1 VIVRFQVKPDRSK
14 RPLPWFLSLMAHGVL
29 LTYMAWPS
37 GQMKPTPTAYEQLFK
52 GKEEKIILYQ
62 FRDKLPDVKPV
73 QTADRRPARAE
84 VKIARQQIVA
94 SPKNAPKERQIVVM
108 AAPEVKEAPKFD
120 SPNLLSLQVT
130 PPAPPERKKFSPQAA
145 QPKIEQE
152 LAKPKMVDAPE
163 LAVKAPTPDRVL
175 DDLGAIPKLTQDN
188 RPKFV
193 APAARVKE
201 VEVAKVKEMDAAPA
215 PPPGA
220 LPMSGTT
227 LSALNI
233 AVVGLNP
240 GPKDAPLP
248 TASHAAQF
256 SAGPKLN
263 PNGGAGEGNPKANLA
278 VPDLMVK
285 GNGAADPR
293 ATGALA
299 QMLASSRAAP
309 TSEENL
315 RGLSKYAA
323 PEAASIP
330 ERSSAARVSSAP
342 NPRFDGKEVYSMA
355 IQMPNITSF
364 SGSWLMWYAA
374 RGMSQIITPLAPPVP
389 FRKVDPKYIATAV
402 ADRVEGRV
410 QLLCVINKEGH
421 VEQVELVR
429 SLDPRLD
436 QSAMEALSKWLFR
449 PAHRSGLPVEVDV
462 MVEIP
467 FHLAPKEPK

>member
-1 VIVRFQVKPDRSK
+1 
-14 RPLPWFLSLMAHGVL
+14 LLLHGALFTYL
-29 LTYMAWPS
+29 LWPEGPIKQS
-37 GQMKPTPTAYEQLFK
+37 PSAYEQLVK

-62 FRDKLPDVKPV
+62 FREKLPDVKPV
-73 QTADRRPARAE
+73 QTADRRPPRAE
-84 VKIARQQIVA
+84 VKIAKQSIVA
-94 SPKNAPKERQIVVM
+94 SPKDAPKEKQIVVM
-108 AAPEVKEAPKFD
+108 AAPQVKEAPKFD
-120 SPNLLSLQVT
+120 SPNLLSLQMT
-130 PPAPPERKKFSPQAA
+130 PPAPPERKKFTPQAA

-152 LAKPKMVDAPE
+152 LARPKVVDAPE
-163 LAVKAPTPDRVL
+163 LTAKAPTPEKVL

-193 APAARVKE
+193 APAARVKP

-220 LPMSGTT
+220 LPMSGPT
-227 LSALNI
+227 LNALNL

-263 PNGGAGEGNPKANLA
+263 PKGGAGEGNPHATLA
-278 VPDLMVK
+278 VPDLMVS
-285 GNGAADPR
+285 GNGVADPR
-293 ATGALA
+293 QARAVAQILA
-299 QMLASSRAAP
+299 ASRTAP

-323 PEAASIP
+323 PESTG
-330 ERSSAARVSSAP
+330 SATPGATRVSSAP
-342 NPRFDGKEVYSMA
+342 NPKFDGKEVYSMA
-355 IQMPNITSF
+355 IQMPNITSY

-374 RGMSQIITPLAPPVP
+374 HGAGPMMPLAPPLP
-389 FRKVDPKYIATAV
+389 LRKVDPKYIATAV

-410 QLLCVINKEGH
+410 QLLCVINQQGH

-429 SLDPRLD
+429 GLDPRLD
-436 QSAMEALSKWLFR
+436 QSAIEALSKWQFR
-449 PAHRSGLPVEVDV
+449 PAHRNGEAVDVDV